1 MGKTRRVPVV
11 VVHGLD
17 DLEAAPGIRPG
28 ARATV
33 GAGSLPVK
41 VALLSG
47 GTGGARL
54 ASGLAA
60 VMPPEDLSIVANT
73 ADDEE
78 FWGLLVCPDVD
89 AILYRLAGVFNEATG
104 FGVRD
109 DTFHAQAMLGSL
121 GEQTWF
127 QLGDRDIGVHLL
139 RAMLLRSGLRLSEAV
154 AHLARGFGIQRERDP
169 DERRPGAHPDPDR
182 CRGIEH
188 AGVVRRGAVRAGSAR
203 HPARRHRVRAR
214 PRPRQSLRS
223 ATRDAVII
231 GPSNP
236 LLSVDP
242 DPGGA
247 RRRARPRAGHRGLPG
262 RRRPL
267 VEGPDRRHAPRQMG
281 EEATALGVARRYAGI
296 AATIVIDRVDVGLL
310 EPIRSLG
317 MHTLV
322 DDTVM
327 DGPDGERRFAHS
339 LLHALELARWLM
351 KLSLDFVRANPH
363 GRARHLSPRRTG
375 ATLAGT
381 RSRRRRRSRGD
392 QHA

>member
-1 MGKTRRVPVV
+1 MR
-11 VVHGLD
+11 
-17 DLEAAPGIRPG
+17 
-28 ARATV
+28 
-33 GAGSLPVK
+33 

-60 VMPPEDLSIVANT
+60 ELAPEDLAIVANT
-73 ADDEE
+73 ADDDE
-78 FWGLLVCPDVD
+78 FWGLLVSPDVD

-139 RAMLLRSGLRLSEAV
+139 RAMLLRGGLRLSEAV
-154 AHLARGFGIQRERDP
+154 AYLARSFGIQVGVIPMSDDPVRTRISTDSGELSMQEWFVGERCAP
-169 DERRPGAHPDPDR
+169 VV
-182 CRGIEH
+182 RGIRLT
-188 AGVVRRGAVRAGSAR
+188 GIDSAVASPEAVAAIRNA
-203 HPARRHRVRAR
+203 
-214 PRPRQSLRS
+214 
-223 ATRDAVII
+223 DAVVI

-242 DPGGA
+242 ILAVLGDELDRERVTVVSPVVGG
-247 RRRARPRAGHRGLPG
+247 RSLK
-262 RRRPL
+262 
-267 VEGPDRRHAPRQMG
+267 GPTVSMLEQMG

-296 AATIVIDRVDVGLL
+296 AATMVIDTTDVALRDQ
-310 EPIRSLG
+310 IRSLG

-327 DGPDGERRFAHS
+327 EGSDGEQRFARS
-339 LLHALELARWLM
+339 LIGTTLTWM
-351 KLSLDFVRANPH
+351 PKL
-363 GRARHLSPRRTG
+363 RAR
-375 ATLAGT
+375 
-381 RSRRRRRSRGD
+381 
-392 QHA
+392 